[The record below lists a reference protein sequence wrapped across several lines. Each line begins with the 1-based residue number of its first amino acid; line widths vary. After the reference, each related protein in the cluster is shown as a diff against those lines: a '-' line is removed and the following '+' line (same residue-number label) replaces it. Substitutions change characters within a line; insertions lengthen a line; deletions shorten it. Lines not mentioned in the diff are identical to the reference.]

1 MYIILLPSILHVTTN
16 MYCLQD
22 AEVPIEDLLA
32 LYYNP
37 ENEQGDHG
45 DHGDHGE
52 DDTAHVALDD
62 IQPEPLPPYDDHSEE
77 MQQNGVGISPRRS
90 PISQDS
96 PQSHPVSPSQSSSV
110 NPPENQRITRGCE

>member
-1 MYIILLPSILHVTTN
+1 MYIISLPFILHMTTN
-16 MYCLQD
+16 IYCLQD

-37 ENEQGDHG
+37 GNEQGDHV
-45 DHGDHGE
+45 DNGE
-52 DDTAHVALDD
+52 DENAHVALDD
-62 IQPEPLPPYDDHSEE
+62 IQPEPLPPYDDHAEE
-77 MQQNGVGISPRRS
+77 MQQNGVDISPRQS

-96 PQSHPVSPSQSSSV
+96 PQSHPASPSQSSSV